1 MQNRASLI
9 TACVV
14 IGMALAGAV
23 GGCDSSK
30 TAASSGP
37 PRSSLRF
44 EAGVGVFES
53 PFGASLVASL
63 DPVASLYDFAMSA
76 SNGNG
81 RWGATMSL
89 SRDAVAT
96 GRVEVAIASPS
107 DGTAARVETLG
118 AVAETG
124 TFTST
129 FGSGTLT
136 GSVSTSPD
144 IHSGTFSGALVVSCY
159 VPSGALAGQ
168 PTPGGTRGP
177 GALVEDT
184 QLETEQCAF
193 LRPWRGK

>member
-1 MQNRASLI
+1 M
-9 TACVV
+9 V
-14 IGMALAGAV
+14 LAGAV

-30 TAASSGP
+30 TASSGP
-37 PRSSLRF
+37 PQNILRF
-44 EAGVGVFES
+44 ESGVGVFES
-53 PFGASLVASL
+53 PFGAGLTASFA
-63 DPVASLYDFAMSA
+63 PMVTLYDFAISA

-81 RWGATMSL
+81 HWAATMSL

-96 GRVEVAIASPS
+96 GRVEVPIASLS

-124 TFTST
+124 TFTAT

-144 IHSGTFSGALVVSCY
+144 IHSGTFSGALMVTCN

-168 PTPGGTRGP
+168 PTPGGTSG
-177 GALVEDT
+177 GTLVEDT
-184 QLETEQCAF
+184 HLETEQCAF
-193 LRPWRGK
+193 LRPWRAK